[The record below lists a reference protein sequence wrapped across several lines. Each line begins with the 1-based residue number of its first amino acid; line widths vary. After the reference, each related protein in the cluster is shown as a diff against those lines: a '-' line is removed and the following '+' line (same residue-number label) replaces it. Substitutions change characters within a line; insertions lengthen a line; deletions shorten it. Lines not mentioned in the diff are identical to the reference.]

1 MVVDKAFVV
10 GLVVDMLVV
19 VGEYRLVGFGPVL
32 GTVSC
37 EDPHN
42 KMCLAIHA
50 VDSPLDEFACTLVL
64 STPD

>member
-1 MVVDKAFVV
+1 MAFVV

-32 GTVSC
+32 DTVSC

-42 KMCLAIHA
+42 MMCSVH
-50 VDSPLDEFACTLVL
+50 LVMDL
-64 STPD
+64 LLNEIE